1 MKVDCT
7 ILRIST
13 LRSDYSAAE
22 HGETIHFDPEYSQAF
37 FEWDERGDDFI
48 QFVVTVMYAAESAH
62 VSVNGI
68 SASYKNSART
78 HGYVR
83 RFIGKHLQAGGAL
96 SDDDVRDDI
105 AYLATYHSS
114 KDFAEDIWP
123 EFDATWYTGNER
135 EGYVEV
141 YDDDG
146 LGGGAFVY
154 AISASQ
160 VNVDQADAEIANYN
174 DDIRDHANLRDAVI
188 AIVTPY

>member
-96 SDDDVRDDI
+96 SDDD
-105 AYLATYHSS
+105 
-114 KDFAEDIWP
+114 
-123 EFDATWYTGNER
+123 
-135 EGYVEV
+135 
-141 YDDDG
+141 G

-174 DDIRDHANLRDAVI
+174 DDSRDHANLRDAVI